1 MKLCVVVGTRPEII
15 KMSPI
20 IKACQKRA
28 VAFDIVHA
36 RQHFS
41 DNMCDVFFRDLELP
55 TPAFSFEVT
64 AGGHAQQI
72 ASLLLGFDRIFSN
85 SSYSVVLVQGDTNA
99 VFAAAMI
106 ASRYQIPIGH
116 VEAGLRSGDRSMPEE
131 INRILV
137 DHLATYLFAASSESH
152 DNLKREG
159 IRKEHIW
166 ITGNTVVDATVQAV
180 ERAKKNPLQNGLM
193 KEYVLLTLHRP
204 GNVDEAENLKEII
217 EGIQQVSDK
226 YNLSVIFPIHPR
238 AKAKIL
244 ES

>member
-106 ASRYQIPIGH
+106 ASRYRIPIGH
-116 VEAGLRSGDRSMPEE
+116 VEAGLRSG
-131 INRILV
+131 
-137 DHLATYLFAASSESH
+137 
-152 DNLKREG
+152 
-159 IRKEHIW
+159 
-166 ITGNTVVDATVQAV
+166 
-180 ERAKKNPLQNGLM
+180 
-193 KEYVLLTLHRP
+193 
-204 GNVDEAENLKEII
+204 
-217 EGIQQVSDK
+217 
-226 YNLSVIFPIHPR
+226 
-238 AKAKIL
+238 
-244 ES
+244 